1 MNPINKKAPRGME
14 QGVPSG
20 FLYILTLS
28 KRSPLQRRKRH
39 DKVAKYVSRFIFLL
53 FSS

>member
-1 MNPINKKAPRGME
+1 MNAINKKAARGMG

-28 KRSPLQRRKRH
+28 KCSPLQRRKRR

-53 FSS
+53 VSS